1 VSCRF
6 SRGVKL
12 KPSNNGLACRPVNMR
27 RFSVLLL
34 AALIASSWAE
44 EEVKE
49 EVIDKAVYKA
59 RVDSC
64 GG

>member
-1 VSCRF
+1 
-6 SRGVKL
+6 
-12 KPSNNGLACRPVNMR
+12 MR
-27 RFSVLLL
+27 RFAVLLL

-44 EEVKE
+44 EAKE

>member
-1 VSCRF
+1 
-6 SRGVKL
+6 VKL
-12 KPSNNGLACRPVNMR
+12 KPRSNNGPVNMR

-44 EEVKE
+44 EDAKE